1 MLFNA
6 IIRLNFTLKEV
17 NFKNKNKQEKLSA
30 KNWKYETKVDVN
42 PGLSLS
48 AFEQP
53 NPDTLPTVLIQQIF
67 VFNPT
72 PKLQRRLVKYTL
84 HFLKLFDEWGH
95 SKTKLN
101 RAEYQIK
108 RSITKS

>member
-6 IIRLNFTLKEV
+6 IIRVNFTLKEV
-17 NFKNKNKQEKLSA
+17 NFKNKNKQKKLWA
-30 KNWKYETKVDVN
+30 KSWKYETKVDAN

-53 NPDTLPTVLIQQIF
+53 GPDTLPPVLIQQIF

-72 PKLQRRLVKYTL
+72 LKLQR
-84 HFLKLFDEWGH
+84 HFFL
-95 SKTKLN
+95 
-101 RAEYQIK
+101 
-108 RSITKS
+108 